1 MGFVGQPKTIIK
13 ADPVGEQLKISL
25 AELDLDSMSPR
36 EAHQALYN
44 LKKIGDDE

>member
-13 ADPVGEQLKISL
+13 NDPIADKIKQSL

-36 EAHQALYN
+36 EAQQALYD
-44 LKKIGDDE
+44 LKRIEDGE